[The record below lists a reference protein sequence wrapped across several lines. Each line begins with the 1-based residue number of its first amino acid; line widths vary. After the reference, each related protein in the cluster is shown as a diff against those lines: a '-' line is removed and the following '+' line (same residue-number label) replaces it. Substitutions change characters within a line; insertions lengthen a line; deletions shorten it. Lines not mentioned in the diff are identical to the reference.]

1 MTKCS
6 SSSVICFENTTLFI
20 FVLLTGSCIYYFHN
34 NNNNNKRKEENPIPS
49 NAIDDYYKN
58 KYNKKNNDIFKD
70 PYAAPFKHYFPPVN
84 DMNLSSS
91 SSFVQI
97 GFLMKKDVP
106 IALLGRPL
114 QANRD
119 KWQYYCITDQY
130 NSIKIPFI
138 FKGKNSMN
146 EYGCSELSNGD
157 EVTLIGTKDKCKVNL
172 YDNY

>member
-20 FVLLTGSCIYYFHN
+20 FVLLTGVFIYYH
-34 NNNNNKRKEENPIPS
+34 NNNNKRKEEIPIPS
-49 NAIDDYYKN
+49 NAIFDNHY
-58 KYNKKNNDIFKD
+58 KKNNDIFKD

-84 DMNLSSS
+84 NMNLLSS
-91 SSFVQI
+91 SSFVQL

-130 NSIKIPFI
+130 NSIKIPFL

-146 EYGCSELSNGD
+146 EYGCSELSTGD
-157 EVTLIGTKDKCKVNL
+157 EVILIGTKDKCKVNL